1 MELRA
6 YLRTLTRKWWIILI
20 TFVVTYAATL
30 ALTFTQT
37 PVYQSRAT
45 FIMKLSPAFRSDKN
59 SASSLD
65 ILSRQPSIA
74 ATYTTLASSRMIRS
88 QVVDALGV
96 PAQQRRGLE
105 VTSSVIPD
113 TNVLAIVVRAPD
125 PVLARDFTN
134 AVGAATVEYV
144 RGLYEVYELEPL
156 DQADLPGAPILPN
169 KPLNLT
175 LGALVGLG
183 LGVGVAFLVAYL
195 QAPAEN
201 LSNVG
206 VLDDE
211 TGVYNRRFFTLRLRE
226 EVSRARRNAYPLSVA
241 LMDVDHREVLKDVP
255 ELARQEALRS
265 VARRLHAQLRDED
278 VMARFD
284 DTVFA
289 FLLPDLP
296 GERAKAVAETLR
308 EALAASPVV
317 LERSGMWL
325 DLHGSA
331 GVVSY
336 LGDDAEG
343 VPDAE
348 QLLAQA
354 TQVLANTKSGFQ
366 EQVVLF
372 SRNGER
378 ANGARVSTA
387 RGSRRAGDAR

>member
-45 FIMKLSPAFRSDKN
+45 FIMKLSPAFRSDKD

-74 ATYTTLASSRMIRS
+74 ATYTTLASSRMIRG
-88 QVVDALGV
+88 QVADALNV
-96 PAQQRRGLE
+96 PGEQRRLLT

-113 TNVLAIVVRAPD
+113 TNVLAIMVQAPD

-156 DQADLPGAPILPN
+156 DRAGLSDAPILPN
-169 KPLNLT
+169 KPLNLL
-175 LGALVGLG
+175 LGAVVGLG
-183 LGVGVAFLVAYL
+183 LGVGVAFLAAYL

-211 TGVYNRRFFTLRLRE
+211 TGVYNQRYFTMRLRQE
-226 EVSRARRNAYPLSVA
+226 MSRARRNGYPLSVA
-241 LMDVDHREVLKDVP
+241 LMDVDHRGVLDDVSG
-255 ELARQEALRS
+255 LVRHEALRY
-265 VARRLHAQLRDED
+265 VARRLHTQLRDED

-289 FLLPDLP
+289 FLLPDLH
-296 GERAKAVAETLR
+296 GERAKAVVEELAD
-308 EALAASPVV
+308 ALVASP
-317 LERSGMWL
+317 LELDRSGARL
-325 DLHGSA
+325 DLHSSA

-336 LGDDAEG
+336 LASDAEV
-343 VPDAE
+343 VPDAQE
-348 QLLAQA
+348 LLAQA
-354 TQVLANTKSGFQ
+354 TEALGNTKASFQ

-372 SRNGER
+372 SQNGDR
-378 ANGARVSTA
+378 AGVPRVPGVS
-387 RGSRRAGDAR
+387 GVPRAGDVR

>member
-1 MELRA
+1 M
-6 YLRTLTRKWWIILI
+6 
-20 TFVVTYAATL
+20 VTYAATL

-74 ATYTTLASSRMIRS
+74 ATYTTLASSRMIRG
-88 QVVDALGV
+88 QVADALNV
-96 PAQQRRGLE
+96 PGEQRRLLT

-113 TNVLAIVVRAPD
+113 TNVLAIAVQAPD
-125 PVLARDFTN
+125 PILARDFTN
-134 AVGAATVEYV
+134 GVGVATVEYV

-156 DQADLPGAPILPN
+156 DRASLSDAPILPN
-169 KPLNLT
+169 KPLNLM
-175 LGALVGLG
+175 LGAVVGLG
-183 LGVGVAFLVAYL
+183 LGVGVAFLAAYL

-211 TGVYNRRFFTLRLRE
+211 TGVYNRRYFTLRLRQE
-226 EVSRARRNAYPLSVA
+226 MSRSQRNAYPLSVA
-241 LMDVDHREVLKDVP
+241 LMDVDHRGVLEDVSG
-255 ELARQEALRS
+255 LVRHEALRY
-265 VARRLHAQLRDED
+265 VARRLHGQLRDED

-296 GERAKAVAETLR
+296 GEHAKAMV
-308 EALAASPVV
+308 EALGDALVASPLE
-317 LERSGMWL
+317 LERSGARL
-325 DLHGSA
+325 DLHSSA

-336 LGDDAEG
+336 QASDAEAL
-343 VPDAE
+343 PDAQE
-348 QLLAQA
+348 LLAQA
-354 TQVLANTKSGFQ
+354 TQALGNTKTSFQ

-372 SRNGER
+372 SRDGDR
-378 ANGARVSTA
+378 AGVSRVS
-387 RGSRRAGDAR
+387 GVSGVPRAGDA